1 MTDATGRAGASP
13 ARILFLSHSHP
24 FGAFRVGSHHY
35 ARALSQR
42 GADVVHLSTPISLV
56 HRLTGRVDRQQL
68 ARVPRRA
75 RRDDDGVL
83 QVVPRTILPAPVG
96 APSVARMLQRE
107 GISAGF
113 DAVLIDQ
120 PLLWDRSVRSLSE
133 RVIYRPT
140 DLYPGGLKN
149 ALQRRIL
156 AEADGVVATSDE
168 VLRGLGALHV
178 PSLVLGN
185 GAEVARF
192 AQPAAE
198 ARPRPARCVY
208 VGALDDRFD
217 WERVEAWARARPEVE
232 FVIAGPDGRPP
243 RPVPSN
249 VDVVGPVPY
258 ADVPA
263 LLHTAR
269 VGLLPLSDSPLNAGR
284 SPMKLYEYLAAGLAV
299 VARETPGIRA
309 SPDLGI
315 EVYTDVSD
323 ADAAL
328 ERALGH
334 PSPNRAGGQAASSA
348 SWEHKTDSLEE
359 FLRSVRRRRA

>member
-1 MTDATGRAGASP
+1 MTDAAARASAPP

-35 ARALSQR
+35 ARVLSAR
-42 GADVVHLSTPISLV
+42 GADVVHLSTPISLI
-56 HRLTGRVDRQQL
+56 HRLTGRVDRQHL
-68 ARVPRRA
+68 AGVPGRA

-83 QVVPRTILPAPVG
+83 QVVPRTTLPAPVG
-96 APSVARMLQRE
+96 APSVARMLKRE

-120 PLLWDRSVRSLSE
+120 PLLWDASVRSLSD

-140 DLYPGGLKN
+140 DLYPDGVKHS
-149 ALQRRIL
+149 LQRRIL
-156 AEADGVVATSDE
+156 DEVDGVIATSDE
-168 VLRGLGALHV
+168 VLRGLGELRV
-178 PSLVLGN
+178 PSLVLEN

-192 AQPAAE
+192 APQVAE
-198 ARPRPARCVY
+198 HSPRAARCVY
-208 VGALDDRFD
+208 VGALDARFD
-217 WERVEAWARARPEVE
+217 WERVEAWARARPDVD
-232 FVIAGPDGRPP
+232 FVIAGPDARPP

-249 VDVVGPVPY
+249 VDIVGPVPY
-258 ADVPA
+258 AEVPA

-309 SPDLGI
+309 ASDLGI
-315 EVYTDVSD
+315 EVYTEDND

-328 ERALGH
+328 ERALAQT
-334 PSPNRAGGQAASSA
+334 SPNRAGGEASSA
-348 SWEHKTDSLEE
+348 ASWERKTDSLED
-359 FLRSVRRRRA
+359 FLRSIRARRA